1 MARLSDIGDQFGLPY
16 EVLQPAFDRLVNN
29 GYAVRDVD
37 DLWLAPS
44 GMREVDFITTLIR
57 EWVVDKLTRSP
68 SFEGRPDRVQVQAA
82 LDRIAHRIVAQRD
95 WREERREL
103 AEAQTQRLPVP
114 VPVPAGG
121 VPSRHE
127 PNRTIR

>member
-1 MARLSDIGDQFGLPY
+1 MTRATPSA
-16 EVLQPAFDRLVNN
+16 VPASQ
-29 GYAVRDVD
+29 AAES
-37 DLWLAPS
+37 APS
-44 GMREVDFITTLIR
+44 NVAVNPQRRNFIFVAILLGMLMAALVDFITTLIW

-95 WREERREL
+95 WHEERREL
-103 AEAQTQRLPVP
+103 AEAQTQRLP